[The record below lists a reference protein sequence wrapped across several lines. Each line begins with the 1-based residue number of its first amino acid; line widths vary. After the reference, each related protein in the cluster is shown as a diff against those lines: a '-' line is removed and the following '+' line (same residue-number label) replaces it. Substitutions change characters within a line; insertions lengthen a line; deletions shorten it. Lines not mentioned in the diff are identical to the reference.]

1 LRKSFS
7 KLKVVEGFS
16 LQVAAGEI
24 CVFLGT
30 NGSGKTTTIRMLCGL
45 LKPDSGRAQCLGYNI
60 IRQPNEIRRQVNY
73 MTRRFSLHEDLTV
86 FQNLDFVA
94 HAHEMAASSGEVPRP
109 ASRIRS
115 MQAED
120 VGDYV
125 VPLFLREREHRHP
138 CVRGGESHQ

>member
-1 LRKSFS
+1 MRKSFS

-60 IRQPNEIRRQVNY
+60 IRQPNEIRHQVNY
-73 MTRRFSLHEDLTV
+73 MTQRFSLMRT
-86 FQNLDFVA
+86 
-94 HAHEMAASSGEVPRP
+94 
-109 ASRIRS
+109 
-115 MQAED
+115 
-120 VGDYV
+120 
-125 VPLFLREREHRHP
+125 
-138 CVRGGESHQ
+138 